1 MSAKALIIPTIFT
14 SVDQMTPTQLKMAKG
29 VEGFALRA
37 EVATARAE
45 RAFKKLTPAL
55 GSASKQLLSMAG
67 TAALVGGAFAL
78 GRSSVK
84 SVMEY
89 ETALQSLQAVTGVS
103 NTEMVNFKK
112 EINDLAA
119 TSKKSS
125 IDVSASFET
134 IGSAMSQYLDDPKGL
149 RQIAEAGITLSKAAR
164 TELQP
169 TLEDLTS
176 IMNQFGLKASEAA
189 KSVDI
194 LTAGEIVGSIR
205 TSEASGYLK
214 DFGAT
219 AKNMGVDLAESTALI
234 EALGIQ
240 MSKDKIGTGAR
251 NLLTIIS
258 AAGGLDKKA
267 RSDLK
272 SSGVSMKFLMDST
285 QSLSSRLK
293 ELSKIAKDP
302 IKMVSVFGKEN
313 LTAGQVIFNQLAR
326 YDEFEAKIRVT
337 SKAQEQAALNS
348 DTLSNAIA
356 ELKNSWVNLLTGST
370 AATSGLLK
378 AKDAIHFVTA
388 NLDTI
393 VSVGINVLKFYA
405 LFKGALIVSRAALIG
420 YNIVYGINNA
430 LQQKSLFYTEGNII
444 AKNADLVTTKAVTAA
459 TWLWNAALEANPI
472 GLLIVSVAAL
482 AGGLMYL
489 KSRHEELVAQYEK
502 EIHLKAEASITGER
516 KSINELALSYQRL
529 GLSKKEA
536 LATSLALRRQSIK
549 LAEIS
554 VQEKIANNEQYLKEH
569 NSVSGK
575 KYKLFDEFSDTYHKN
590 QEELVANKKRAAD
603 LANKNL
609 GLTQETKSAVDLGLL
624 DRTQGIGILN
634 KQVTKS
640 SGKVLSPE
648 ELQKQQLEQN
658 RIKQMQMLQE
668 EGMNFG
674 STKVAAA
681 QHTSTTNNAEAN
693 ATVTIKNDSNSS
705 VDISNGQTRA
715 FSVMPNMSSTMS
727 TKK

>member
-14 SVDQMTPTQLKMAKG
+14 SIDQMTPTQLKMAKG

-112 EINDLAA
+112 EINDLASS
-119 TSKKSS
+119 SKKSA
-125 IDVSASFET
+125 IDVTSSFET

-405 LFKGALIVSRAALIG
+405 LFKGALLASRAALIG
-420 YNIVYGINNA
+420 YNIVYGVNNA
-430 LQQKSLFYTEGNII
+430 LQQKSLFYTEGNIV

-459 TWLWNAALEANPI
+459 TWLWNAALTANPI

-502 EIHLKAEASITGER
+502 EVHLRAEAAISSER
-516 KSINELALSYQRL
+516 KAINELALSYQRL

-549 LAEIS
+549 LEEIAVTERMAVHEKKSRSFLQGGKVFGEFTDEYKKNKEAYMADKQRLAE
-554 VQEKIANNEQYLKEH
+554 
-569 NSVSGK
+569 
-575 KYKLFDEFSDTYHKN
+575 
-590 QEELVANKKRAAD
+590 

-624 DRTQGIGILN
+624 DRSAASNILN
-634 KQVTKS
+634 KEVTKS
-640 SGKVLSPE
+640 TGGKVLNPE

-658 RIKQMQMLQE
+658 RIKQLQMMQE

-674 STKVAAA
+674 STKVATA

-693 ATVTIKNDSNSS
+693 ATVTIKNDSNSA